1 MNKSKAI
8 HFNGNIDFKEI
19 SKITPLM
26 LIYFD
31 LLYYCY
37 NNHYH
42 CYCYCKCVYLQL
54 FRDIF
59 ENKMARRRGLFIKVV
74 MDKDI
79 QLGWHPQTTFAWKAG
94 YSILLKEKEKTKFR
108 TRGSKKMHAG
118 AERETK
124 HTYKIKL
131 RIIIIKKGH
140 NVMKLPKRNISMG

>member
-1 MNKSKAI
+1 
-8 HFNGNIDFKEI
+8 
-19 SKITPLM
+19 
-26 LIYFD
+26 
-31 LLYYCY
+31 
-37 NNHYH
+37 
-42 CYCYCKCVYLQL
+42 
-54 FRDIF
+54 
-59 ENKMARRRGLFIKVV
+59 MARRRGLFIKVV

-79 QLGWHPQTTFAWKAG
+79 QLGQTTFAWKAG

-108 TRGSKKMHAG
+108 TRGSKKMHAD